1 MTALTGACVVTTK
14 QDYQQVLMVELAHQI
29 GDRLRNTDVNALGA
43 PADVARQMMTALP
56 QMQAHP
62 WAKQIGPV
70 YDTAGVAAMFGSSK
84 AAVSDR
90 VQRGTLIGALTS
102 NGRMVYPVFQFEGRE
117 VHPGIKNVLGAFKR
131 SGLDGWAIASWFT
144 VPAEGLGGQT
154 PAQWIRNGQD
164 VAVAREL
171 ALETVARWTAP

>member
-1 MTALTGACVVTTK
+1 MTTQ
-14 QDYQQVLMVELAHQI
+14 QDYQEVLLAELTHQI
-29 GDRLRNTDVNALGA
+29 SDRLRNTDVSELDS
-43 PADVARQMMTALP
+43 PANVARQMTALLP
-56 QMQAHP
+56 QTQAHP
-62 WAKQIGPV
+62 WAQQIGPF
-70 YDTAGVAAMFGSSK
+70 YDTAGVVAMFGSSK

-90 VQRGTLIGALTS
+90 VQRGTLIGARTR
-102 NGRMVYPVFQFEGRE
+102 NGTMVYPVFQFEGRE

-144 VPAEGLGGQT
+144 VPAEDLGGQT